1 MNAGCINTSEGG
13 RAMRY
18 HYCPKCRG
26 VLQASDDLTDV
37 GFFTFEDISELAFP
51 TDEIV
56 IRPLKED
63 GLLK

>member
-1 MNAGCINTSEGG
+1 
-13 RAMRY
+13 MRY